1 MDRPAIIKKIES
13 APTDWDIIVIGGG
26 ATGLGI
32 AMDAASRGFKTLL
45 LERAD
50 FAKGTSSRSTK
61 LVHGGVRYLAQGN
74 ISLVY
79 EALHERGLLIKNA
92 PHMVNNLR
100 FIIPCYKKLQQIF
113 YLLGLKFYDLL
124 AGKLSFGK
132 SISINKKETLE
143 KLPTLKRE
151 QLAGGVVYHDGQFD
165 DARLAI
171 NIAQTA
177 AEKGA
182 VVLNYCKVT
191 GLLKNENGKINGV
204 IAKDLETGKT
214 WSLQSKS
221 VINATGVFVDEVL
234 KMDDEHQKDLVKSSQ
249 GIHLVFDKS
258 FLSSDDAIMIPKTKD
273 GRVLFIIPWHDK
285 ALMGTTDTPMEM
297 HNPEPKA
304 LKKEIDF
311 ILSTTAGYLTH
322 PPTHNDVLSV
332 FAGLRPLAAP
342 DKETNSTKEISRSHK
357 IIVSDSGLITIIGGK
372 WTTFRK
378 MAEDTVN
385 KAIKIS
391 GLPFAKCLTQDLQIH
406 GYQNSEIIN
415 NDVLQI
421 YGSDE
426 IKIRDLIS
434 KNPELG
440 EPLFPQ
446 NIFIKAQVIWAVRE
460 EMARTIED
468 VLARRLRVLFLDAKL
483 SIDMSP
489 GVAKIM
495 AEELNKNDEWQQQ
508 QLHDFVILANNYL
521 LKPYFP
527 SWFST
532 SAHTNNSNK
541 L

>member
-1 MDRPAIIKKIES
+1 MDRTSFINKLETQ
-13 APTDWDIIVIGGG
+13 TDNWDIIIIGGG

-92 PHMVNNLR
+92 PHLVHNLS

-132 SISINKKETLE
+132 SISINRKETFE
-143 KLPTLKRE
+143 KLPTLKKDHLE
-151 QLAGGVVYHDGQFD
+151 GGVVYHDGQFD
-165 DARLAI
+165 DARLAV

-177 AEKGA
+177 VEKGA
-182 VVLNYCKVT
+182 VVLNYCKVIN
-191 GLLKNENGKINGV
+191 LLKNEDGKINGV
-204 IAKDLETGKT
+204 IAKDLETNKT
-214 WSLQSKS
+214 YSLQSKS
-221 VINATGVFVDEVL
+221 VINATGVFVDEIL
-234 KMDDEHQKDLVKSSQ
+234 KMDNEHQKDLVKSSQ

-285 ALMGTTDTPMEM
+285 ALVGTTDTPMEK
-297 HNPEPKA
+297 HSPEPKA
-304 LKKEIDF
+304 LKKEIEF
-311 ILSTTAGYLTH
+311 ILSTAADYLTH
-322 PPTHNDVLSV
+322 PPTRNDVLSV

-342 DKETNSTKEISRSHK
+342 DKETDSTKEISRSHK
-357 IIVSDSGLITIIGGK
+357 IIVSDLGLITIIGGK

-378 MAEDTVN
+378 MAEDTIN

-391 GLPFAKCLTQDLQIH
+391 GLTFVKCSTQDLKIH
-406 GYQNSEIIN
+406 GYQNSGIIN

-426 IKIRDLIS
+426 AEIRNLIS
-434 KNPELG
+434 KNPELA

-446 NIFIKAQVIWAVRE
+446 NMYIKAQVVWAVRE
-460 EMARTIED
+460 EMARTVED

-483 SIDMSP
+483 AIDMAV

-495 AEELNKNDEWQQQ
+495 AEELNRDDEWQQQ
-508 QLHDFVILANNYL
+508 QLHDFVIVANNYL
-521 LKPYFP
+521 LNPYFP
-527 SWFST
+527 SWFK
-532 SAHTNNSNK
+532 SNDQ
-541 L
+541 